1 MQFVN
6 VIPERVSEVERE
18 VNSNTAPFPEDRVMS
33 LTFTSEVVKVP
44 EVMLMRGEVCEVE
57 VEDEMEREERV
68 SVPVEERR
76 KREAEREEEMERE
89 NVLRDALPSPTLNI
103 V

>member
-1 MQFVN
+1 M
-6 VIPERVSEVERE
+6 
-18 VNSNTAPFPEDRVMS
+18 
-33 LTFTSEVVKVP
+33 
-44 EVMLMRGEVCEVE
+44 E
-57 VEDEMEREERV
+57 VEDEIEREVRE

>member
-6 VIPERVSEVERE
+6 VIPESVSEVERD
-18 VNSNTAPFPEDRVMS
+18 VNSNAAPFPDDRVMS

-44 EVMLMRGEVCEVE
+44 EEMLKRGEVCEVE
-57 VEDEMEREERV
+57 EEDEMEREVRER
-68 SVPVEERR
+68 VPVEERR
-76 KREAEREEEMERE
+76 KRKAEREEEMERE
-89 NVLRDALPSPTLNI
+89 NELRDTLPSPTANI